1 MRIIR
6 VVSEGVVSEI
16 YDTDEESLE
25 KATERITKMMKSDK
39 VVTILGENSSI
50 VVRPSK
56 VSAVTIL
63 DRDDKKFETTSD
75 DTESIQNQEQKI
87 ETVDEITD
95 IGN

>member
-6 VVSEGVVSEI
+6 IVSEGVVSEI

-39 VVTILGENSSI
+39 VVTILGKNSSI

-63 DRDDKKFETTSD
+63 DDDGMKFRTTAD
-75 DTESIQNQEQKI
+75 GTEPIQNQEQKI
-87 ETVDEITD
+87 ETIDEITD
-95 IGN
+95 IKN

>member
-6 VVSEGVVSEI
+6 IVSEGVVSEI

-25 KATERITKMMKSDK
+25 KATERITRMMKSDK
-39 VVTILGENSSI
+39 VVTILGKNSSI

-63 DRDDKKFETTSD
+63 DDDGMKFRTMAD
-75 DTESIQNQEQKI
+75 GIDSIQNQEQKI

-95 IGN
+95 IKS